1 MVAIIRE
8 DPAALPDSL
17 WGPLRW
23 TIERC
28 LAKEPAQRY
37 DATRDL
43 FLELRQLGDHAS
55 EVTGTAPAVTETAAR
70 TRRRWWLP
78 AGALAASLAVGFLL
92 ATLWPE
98 APQTTSGFS
107 LHPDGKS
114 FLTSAVDIKGDIW
127 LLQDFDRRAGLL
139 DQLLPWRNR

>member
-1 MVAIIRE
+1 MSPEQASGRGDLDGRSDQFSLGLIIQEMITGRKAYERPTAAETMVAIIRE

-43 FLELRQLGDHAS
+43 FLELRQLLDHAS
-55 EVTGTAPAVTETAAR
+55 EGTGSAPAVMETAAR
-70 TRRRWWLP
+70 TPRRWRLP
-78 AGALAASLAVGFLL
+78 PCALAA
-92 ATLWPE
+92 
-98 APQTTSGFS
+98 
-107 LHPDGKS
+107 LH
-114 FLTSAVDIKGDIW
+114 A
-127 LLQDFDRRAGLL
+127 
-139 DQLLPWRNR
+139 